1 VTIGSDCF
9 IGHGVSFINDA
20 FRSGEVSFDSDRWE
34 ATSVGDGAIIGSNA
48 TLLPV
53 QIGPGVVV
61 GAGAV
66 VTEDLLEPGVYGG
79 NPARLLRGK

>member
-1 VTIGSDCF
+1 MELGEWN
-9 IGHGVSFINDA
+9 GA
-20 FRSGEVSFDSDRWE
+20 KGEVSFDPGQWE
-34 ATSVGDGAIIGSNA
+34 ATTVGDGAIIGSNA

-53 QIGPGVVV
+53 KVGPSVVV

-66 VTEDLLEPGVYGG
+66 VTEDLLEPGIYAG